1 VVDDALTPGVDA
13 RATMEDV
20 MRLPGSSFEPMLV
33 LTVVV
38 LALVAWGNDDL
49 SLFTRFADDTVR
61 SVASRIGVDL

>member
-1 VVDDALTPGVDA
+1 
-13 RATMEDV
+13 

-61 SVASRIGVDL
+61 SVAIRIGVDL